1 LELRCN
7 LLDGHCWNIEEPLR
21 NNFALGVI
29 EVLCRIADAERLGIG
44 LPKRVPS
51 CCALYHSLVVR
62 RTGWP
67 RSSFDLDT
75 SDAFNWVAIASLH
88 VRRPKAANVKSDFE
102 VPHALTVPPAC

>member
-44 LPKRVPS
+44 LPKRVPHYVQPI
-51 CCALYHSLVVR
+51 ALAELLR
-62 RTGWP
+62 
-67 RSSFDLDT
+67 F
-75 SDAFNWVAIASLH
+75 
-88 VRRPKAANVKSDFE
+88 
-102 VPHALTVPPAC
+102 VPLIGG